1 MKITKNIVEIEKKIE
16 GLLEEIKELKMYTY
30 ALEKENE
37 QLRTRLFEVENKR
50 EGRANLTK
58 LYEEG
63 YHICPVHFG
72 RVRKEN
78 QDCLFCISFLN
89 KDSKKNKSMEDQK

>member
-1 MKITKNIVEIEKKIE
+1 MKITKSIGEIEKKLE
-16 GLLEEIKELKMYTY
+16 NLLEEIKELKMYTY
-30 ALEKENE
+30 ALEEENE
-37 QLRTRLFEVENKR
+37 QLRTRLFEMENKR

-78 QDCLFCISFLN
+78 EDCLFCISFLN
-89 KDSKKNKSMEDQK
+89 KNSKKNEEVED